1 MTREIV
7 VECPSCSPKEE
18 VPHEVLK
25 EGQSPVVRCL
35 ECGQVHSAKL
45 EKRKTANIKAIVSRK
60 DESVTCRTELDSETV
75 LYVDDEIVVDD
86 EETGMVCPILISS
99 IEVGEKRVDSARA
112 EEINTVWGR
121 AIDEITIKFSV
132 QSGVEK
138 TEALEKVVPG
148 DKEFTVGEE
157 EKVGDTWVTITKI
170 KVRDGAFRSRKG
182 DVMAAKYVKRIF
194 ARKRGNRAWK
204 RDSGRGPW

>member
-1 MTREIV
+1 MTREIE

-45 EKRKTANIKAIVSRK
+45 EKRKTVYVRAIVSRK
-60 DESVTCRTELDSETV
+60 DKSVTCKTELDSETV
-75 LYVDDEIVVDD
+75 LYVDDEMVVDD
-86 EETGMVCPILISS
+86 EETGMVCPILVTS
-99 IEVGEKRVDSARA
+99 IEVGEKRVNSARA
-112 EEINTVWGR
+112 EEINAVWGR
-121 AIDEITIKFSV
+121 AIDEVTIKFSV
-132 QSGVEK
+132 QSGTEK
-138 TEALEKVVPG
+138 TEALEKTVPG
-148 DKEFTVGEE
+148 DREFTVGEE

-170 KVRDGAFRSRKG
+170 KVRDGVFRSRKE
-182 DVMAAKYVKRIF
+182 DVVAAKYVKRIF
-194 ARKRGNRAWK
+194 ARKKGNRAWK